1 MFPSYGNQSADWQS
15 KSKTDFFMI
24 GTFVVKGLLVF
35 HEIVEGNISQCILA
49 FNGSFLVQLN

>member
-1 MFPSYGNQSADWQS
+1 METSQLIGKANQM
-15 KSKTDFFMI
+15 TDFFMI